1 MATLSTGIAALAYRP
16 RPVLRTLRTRIST
29 SVSTRHSTRGA
40 RLSRAPV
47 GCPIT
52 PVTIS
57 STSCR
62 PGVMI
67 WPASPSTRTLT
78 PQRRRL
84 MPNLGSS
91 CSAGNLNAAPMA
103 NRLFTKTAATCAQI
117 LPPFFQRIISKVKMV
132 RSMGRAT
139 MQFAQS
145 AMITW
150 TAVTEKTSPK
160 HGAAPENLLLARR
173 SSSSSLEEVV
183 AALQA
188 NLHLHAMDT
197 IREQDPLRRSASSL
211 SPWPSP
217 SLLRERHRMAFAH
230 QEDVCAVRHVLQL

>member
-1 MATLSTGIAALAYRP
+1 
-16 RPVLRTLRTRIST
+16 
-29 SVSTRHSTRGA
+29 
-40 RLSRAPV
+40 
-47 GCPIT
+47 
-52 PVTIS
+52 
-57 STSCR
+57 
-62 PGVMI
+62 
-67 WPASPSTRTLT
+67 
-78 PQRRRL
+78 
-84 MPNLGSS
+84 
-91 CSAGNLNAAPMA
+91 
-103 NRLFTKTAATCAQI
+103 
-117 LPPFFQRIISKVKMV
+117 MV